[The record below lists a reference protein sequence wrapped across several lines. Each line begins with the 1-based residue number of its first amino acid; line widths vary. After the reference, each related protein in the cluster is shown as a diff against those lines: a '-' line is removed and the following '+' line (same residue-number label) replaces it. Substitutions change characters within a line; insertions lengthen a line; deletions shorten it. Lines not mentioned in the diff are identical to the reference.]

1 MADTL
6 HIVPAPAVGC
16 EPEEAPAKRVI
27 DMQAPVQLSGGLPDV
42 EMRAGRPALSF
53 PNATPAGLTINAPI
67 TAEMPA
73 GEVAGALRRRCVRCQ
88 HFRRDLWLETKR
100 VWAGAPERSSRRIGL
115 DKMILE
121 VTRMI
126 TDGVPG
132 IPELRAGEMMLGSFG
147 VCEARSEIAKDLVI
161 VHPEACC
168 PDDQD
173 YYQDAGK
180 EARREASKVF
190 DRIMR
195 MAQGRT

>member
-42 EMRAGRPALSF
+42 VMKGGRPGIDF
-53 PNATPAGLTINAPI
+53 PRATPAGSISAPM
-67 TAEMPA
+67 TVELPA
-73 GEVAGALRRRCVRCQ
+73 GEVAEALRHRCVRCQ
-88 HFRRDLWLETKR
+88 HFRRDLWLDTMK

-115 DKMILE
+115 DKFIMQMS
-121 VTRMI
+121 RMI

-132 IPELRAGEMMLGSFG
+132 VPELRAAEMILRGCG
-147 VCEARSEIAKDLVI
+147 VCEARSEIAKDLVV

-168 PDDQD
+168 PDEPDL
-173 YYQDAGK
+173 YQDAGR